1 MNNNKNVIV
10 KFSNVI
16 KSYQIGSQE
25 IKALNGLDL
34 TINEGDFCVVL
45 GPSGAGKTTFLNILG
60 GMDQST
66 IGEVLVDGI
75 NISNYTTKELTKY
88 RRYDVGFVF
97 QFYNLMPQL
106 TALENVEIA
115 KEISK
120 SSLDPETVLN
130 EVGLSDRLNNFPSQL
145 SGGEQQRV
153 SIARALCKNP
163 KIILADEPTGAL
175 DSDTGLLIVSLLKEI
190 NEKEGKTVIIVTH
203 NEAIAS
209 YANKVIKIQNGKVIS
224 EVIQ

>member
-1 MNNNKNVIV
+1 MGNNIIV
-10 KFSNVI
+10 KFDNVY
-16 KSYQIGSQE
+16 KTYEIGDQK
-25 IKALNGLDL
+25 IKALNGLSL
-34 TINEGDFCVVL
+34 EINEGDFCVIL
-45 GPSGAGKTTFLNILG
+45 GPSGAGKTTFLNLLG
-60 GMDQST
+60 GMDYLTSGD
-66 IGEVLVDGI
+66 IIVGGI
-75 NISNYTTKELTKY
+75 NISEYNSRQLTKY

-120 SSLDPETVLN
+120 SALDPLDVLN
-130 EVGLSDRLNNFPSQL
+130 SVGLKLRVNNFPSQL

-175 DSDTGLLIVSLLKEI
+175 DSDTGLLIVELLKKI
-190 NEKEGKTVIIVTH
+190 NKEEKKTVIIVTH
-203 NEAIAS
+203 NKMIAS
-209 YANKVIKIQNGKVIS
+209 YANKVFEIVNG
-224 EVIQ
+224 EVVEPKTI